1 MGGDNK
7 PVKPNGMPLLKE
19 EEKNSSLVLP
29 ILFTIIPLVI
39 GSLIA
44 YAIYSFG
51 STDKYAAKISSV
63 SLKRLSL
70 FLVYFLSSPSDKF
83 GSDLY
88 TCLEYFIIFQIIR

>member
-70 FLVYFLSSPSDKF
+70 FRVYFFLLQAISMD
-83 GSDLY
+83 
-88 TCLEYFIIFQIIR
+88 QI